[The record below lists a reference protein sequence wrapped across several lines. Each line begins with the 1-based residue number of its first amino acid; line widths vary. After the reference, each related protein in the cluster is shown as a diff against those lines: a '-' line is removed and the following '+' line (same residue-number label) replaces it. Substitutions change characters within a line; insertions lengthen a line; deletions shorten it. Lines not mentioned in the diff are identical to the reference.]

1 MGPAPHVAFAAGPSS
16 SITRVVASLY
26 RTTRLEAAAMFI
38 SDFAIKRPLV
48 TVVAMV
54 ALALFGL
61 VALFKLKTDE
71 FPDVQPPFV
80 SVGIPYP
87 GASPDGVEKEILD
100 PIEEQIAAISGVKT
114 VSGKAYDGFGNILI
128 EFTFGK
134 NLTEATQEVR
144 DAISG
149 IRSDLPAEMKEPQ
162 VKKFSD
168 TDRPIVSLAL
178 ASSTQS
184 QAELSDLADPGITR
198 ELRSLAGVAE
208 VQVFGRV
215 EREISVLLRP
225 EALQAN
231 GVSVAQ
237 VVQELALQNL
247 AAPVG
252 RVEGALD
259 ERSIRLKGRFADPTE
274 FANLVVA
281 ERGGG
286 ALVRLGQVADVRDGT
301 EEARS
306 LAVYNG
312 REAVGVEIKKS
323 KGYSTTDVSARV
335 RARVAEIQRRLPR
348 GTRLEVVRDAG
359 TRVDDAVR
367 NVEEALV
374 EGAVLTVLVV
384 FVFLN
389 SWRSTVITGLALPVS
404 VLASFIAVWAL
415 GFQLETMSLLGL
427 SLAIG
432 ILIDDAIVVR
442 ENIVRHVEMGKDHYT
457 AAREGTD
464 EIGLAVA
471 ATTFSILA
479 VFVPIG
485 FMPGLGGQW
494 FKPFALTIAC
504 SVLVSLF
511 VSFSLDPMLSAY
523 WPDPHVPEHQKG
535 PVTSTLDRFNAWFNR
550 GADAYRGVIAW
561 ALDHRAAMMAMA
573 VGVFLASFTLPSLG
587 LTGLALALAG
597 VGVVV
602 FALTRTRSPLAVR
615 TGLALAGLA
624 LFALPFAAPPGLIPP
639 VRAVGTGFFP
649 EDDQSEFTVKVET
662 PPGSNL
668 EYTRL
673 KAEEVARL
681 VRARPEVRYTYATLG
696 GGVGGGVDEGN
707 VYVRLVKKGER
718 RASAEDLA
726 AVVRAQ
732 TAQLAGAT
740 YSVFTNDFGGGR
752 KQMQFQLRGPDIATL
767 ARAAEQV
774 AAVVRA
780 TRGAVDV
787 GLSTKGQKPEL
798 TVELDRGLAGTL
810 GVTAGQVAQA
820 LRPAFAG
827 IDAGDWQDP
836 SGQMRDVQ
844 VRLAPAARARA
855 GDIRQLPLPVFG
867 ADGAQST
874 VPLGQVAR
882 VTEGVGPA
890 IIDHLDRDL
899 VVVVEANTAGRAGGD
914 VAQDIQARVAAL
926 DLPAGVRFSLGGESK
941 DQAELFGQ
949 IFLALGT
956 AVLLMYLILV
966 LQFGSFLDPVAI
978 MLSLPLSLIG
988 VLMALSVTGATINL
1002 MSLIGVILL
1011 AGIVA
1016 KNAILLIDF
1025 AKWAREDQGMPLRE
1039 ALIQAGA
1046 IRLRPILMTTFA
1058 LVAGM
1063 IPVALGRGEGAQ
1075 FRAPLGVAVIGGV
1088 ITSTLLTLL
1097 VVPTI
1102 YEVLDGV
1109 RARTARLLGRRPSQR
1124 TKEHPIIGSGLSL
1137 EPEPQLRSPR
1147 AGHAAGGP
1155 AGGVP
1160 VAGD

>member
-1 MGPAPHVAFAAGPSS
+1 
-16 SITRVVASLY
+16 
-26 RTTRLEAAAMFI
+26 MFI

-48 TVVAMV
+48 TIVAMV
-54 ALALFGL
+54 TLALFGL

-80 SVGIPYP
+80 TVGIPYP

-100 PIEEQIAAISGVKT
+100 PIEEQITAIAGVKQVT
-114 VSGKAYDGFGNILI
+114 SKAYDGFGNILV
-128 EFTFGK
+128 EFQFGK
-134 NLTEATQEVR
+134 NLTEATQELR
-144 DAISG
+144 DAISAV
-149 IRSDLPAEMKEPQ
+149 RTDLPAEMEEPV

-168 TDRPIVSLAL
+168 TDVPIVSLAL
-178 ASSTQS
+178 ASSTQR
-184 QAELSDLADPGITR
+184 QTELSDIADPGITR

-215 EREISVLLRP
+215 EREISVLLKP

-231 GVSVAQ
+231 NVSVGE
-237 VVQELALQNL
+237 VVQALQLQNL
-247 AAPVG
+247 ASPVG
-252 RVEGALD
+252 RVDGALD
-259 ERSIRLKGRFADPTE
+259 ERSIRLRGRFQDPAE

-286 ALVRLGQVADVRDGT
+286 ALIRLGQVADVRDGT

-306 LAVYNG
+306 LAAFDG
-312 REAVGVEIKKS
+312 REAVGIEIKKA
-323 KGYSTTDVSARV
+323 KGYSTTDVSDRV
-335 RARVAEIQRRLPR
+335 KARVAEIQKRLPR

-359 TRVDDAVR
+359 TRVRDAVR
-367 NVEEALV
+367 NVEEALI
-374 EGAVLTVLVV
+374 EGALLTVLVV
-384 FVFLN
+384 FLFLN
-389 SWRSTVITGLALPVS
+389 SWRSTIITGLALPVS
-404 VLASFIAVWAL
+404 VLASFIAVWAM

-442 ENIVRHVEMGKDHYT
+442 ENIVRHVEMGKDHMT

-464 EIGLAVA
+464 EIGVAVS

-485 FMPGLGGQW
+485 FMPGIGGQW

-523 WPDPHVPEHQKG
+523 WADPHVPEDKKWWITR
-535 PVTSTLDRFNAWFNR
+535 VLDRFNHWFNR
-550 GADAYRGVIAW
+550 QAERYRHVIAW
-561 ALDHRAAMMAMA
+561 ALDHRAAMMVIALGTF
-573 VGVFLASFTLPSLG
+573 VASFTLPATG
-587 LTGLALALAG
+587 FTGLVIALAG
-597 VGVVV
+597 VGVMA
-602 FALTRTRSPLAVR
+602 FALTRRRAPRLVKAVGMLVGLAV
-615 TGLALAGLA
+615 
-624 LFALPFAAPPGLIPP
+624 FVVPFAAPPGTLPP
-639 VRAVGTGFFP
+639 VGQVGTGFFP
-649 EDDQSEFTVKVET
+649 VDDQSEFIIKVET

-673 KAEEVARL
+673 KAEEVSRF

-696 GGVGGGVDEGN
+696 GGIGGSVDEGN
-707 VYVRLVKKGER
+707 VYVRLTPKGDR
-718 RASAEDLA
+718 KMSAEDLA
-726 AVVRAQ
+726 ALVRRE
-732 TAQLAGAT
+732 TARMAGAT
-740 YSVFTNDFGGGR
+740 YSVFTNTFNGGR
-752 KQMQFQLRGPDIATL
+752 KALLFQLRGPDNASIN
-767 ARAAEQV
+767 RAAEQV
-774 AAVVRA
+774 IAVVRA
-780 TRGAVDV
+780 TPGAVDV

-798 TVELDRGLAGTL
+798 NVDLDRGLAGAL

-836 SGQMRDVQ
+836 GGQMRDVE
-844 VRLAPAARARA
+844 VRLTPEARARA
-855 GDIRQLPLPVFG
+855 RDIRQLPINVVGPEG
-867 ADGAQST
+867 AVST

-882 VTEGVGPA
+882 VSESVGPA

-899 VVVVEANTAGRAGGD
+899 VVTVEANTAGRAAGD
-914 VAQDIQARVAAL
+914 VTNDIIARVGKL
-926 DLPAGVRFSLGGESK
+926 SLPPGVVFSLGGESK
-941 DQAELFGQ
+941 DQQEVFGQ

-966 LQFGSFLDPVAI
+966 LQFGSFLDPIAI

-988 VLMALSVTGATINL
+988 VLLALAVSGATINL

-1025 AKWAREDQGMPLRE
+1025 AKWAREDRGLPLRE
-1039 ALIQAGA
+1039 ALIEAGA

-1058 LVAGM
+1058 LIAGM

-1075 FRAPLGVAVIGGV
+1075 FRAPLGIAVIGGV

-1097 VVPTI
+1097 VVPTF
-1102 YEVLDGV
+1102 YEVLDG
-1109 RARTARLLGRRPSQR
+1109 ARTRVAEMLGRQPSQR
-1124 TKEHPIIGSGLSL
+1124 TKEHPVVTGLGD
-1137 EPEPQLRSPR
+1137 PT
-1147 AGHAAGGP
+1147 
-1155 AGGVP
+1155 P